1 MSVSLDVL
9 SLKSLS
15 NGLAN
20 TKNMGRSGKKTC
32 SSLGEYFYFSS
43 WYVGI
48 NFSWDCSHLIKLIFL
63 LKWNLG
69 CLLIKGSSFCF
80 FFWCFFFSCF
90 VFLKTLR
97 GKKRQGECV
106 ELIKRFILCY
116 TTVYI
121 LVCIPQTSCM
131 QLGSPIPS
139 ERAVSC
145 RNHPL
150 NSAVSR
156 ICELWDWPEV
166 MWKRMSDNSIIST
179 QIRDHRIEVLAAH
192 SWNA

>member
-69 CLLIKGSSFCF
+69 CLLIKGSSFWVFFGVFFLVVLFCF
-80 FFWCFFFSCF
+80 SEN
-90 VFLKTLR
+90 TQ
-97 GKKRQGECV
+97 GKKKARWVCGTYKKV
-106 ELIKRFILCY
+106 H
-116 TTVYI
+116 
-121 LVCIPQTSCM
+121 LVLYNCIYPGVHTSDLLHAVRVTHSIWESSLM
-131 QLGSPIPS
+131 QKSSPEFS
-139 ERAVSC
+139 S
-145 RNHPL
+145 
-150 NSAVSR
+150 
-156 ICELWDWPEV
+156 
-166 MWKRMSDNSIIST
+166 
-179 QIRDHRIEVLAAH
+179 Q
-192 SWNA
+192 